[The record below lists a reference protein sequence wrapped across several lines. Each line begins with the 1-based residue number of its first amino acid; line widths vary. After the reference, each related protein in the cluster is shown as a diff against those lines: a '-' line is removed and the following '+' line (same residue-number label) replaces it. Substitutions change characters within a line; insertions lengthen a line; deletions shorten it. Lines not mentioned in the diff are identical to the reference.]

1 MSPAILIKFVLGTI
15 RPYCTLATWIIKIR
29 CQIVFSKN
37 IVKNVQ
43 FPNDGLLPCK
53 IIITDLLHREDD
65 KHIEDIYIN
74 IYKYDTLKNSPLC
87 YCLYIVFWPNCPFS
101 FILNLWSWLLW
112 GNQPDWAQSSLY
124 VRVDGS
130 ST

>member
-1 MSPAILIKFVLGTI
+1 MNVSCYFD
-15 RPYCTLATWIIKIR
+15 KIR
-29 CQIVFSKN
+29 VGNHKTILYSSYLNQKNQMSIVFSKN

-74 IYKYDTLKNSPLC
+74 IYKYDNTKKESTLLFFV
-87 YCLYIVFWPNCPFS
+87 YCLLTKLFF
-101 FILNLWSWLLW
+101 
-112 GNQPDWAQSSLY
+112 
-124 VRVDGS
+124 
-130 ST
+130 